1 MSLFGTLNT
10 GVSGMAAQAN
20 MLSTIGDNIAN
31 SSTSGYKEATTA
43 FETLLGNQSAD
54 SYTAGGVSTQIRYGV
69 STQGQLTASTS
80 VTDLAIQGNGF
91 FVVQGTD
98 GSTALTRAGSFV
110 PNSAGQLVN
119 TAGYALMGYN
129 LTDGSSATVNGTG
142 GLQII
147 NLSKQSLTANPTT
160 AGSLVFNLNSST
172 PATSAAATPE
182 TLPAA
187 NDPAATTGTTSS
199 AASTFKT
206 SVAAYDDLGNAVT
219 FDVYLTKT
227 GTNADGTSGWQA
239 AIYNQADAA
248 PGGGFPYAVT
258 AANSANEPNGP
269 LLSLQNLS
277 YSPITGKLTKATVG
291 GSATASTTAGPLA
304 LTIPVPGGQTM
315 NLDISNSTQLS
326 SASNVTTATVNGS
339 APSKLD
345 HVTIGQD
352 GTVTSVYTNG
362 IQQATYRI
370 PLADVPSENKL
381 TPITGNVYQPS
392 LASGTMTIGTATT
405 GSLGSINSNEL
416 ENSTVDLAT
425 ELTNMISTQRSYEAN
440 SKVIQASS
448 DLLKV
453 VDQLSG

>member
-20 MLSTIGDNIAN
+20 LLSTIGDNISN
-31 SSTSGYKEATTA
+31 SSTTGYKRATTS
-43 FETLLGNQSAD
+43 FETVLGNQSPS
-54 SYTAGGVSTQIRYGV
+54 SYTAGSVSTQIRYGV
-69 STQGQLTASTS
+69 NTQGQLTSTTS

-91 FVVQGTD
+91 FVVQGAN

-110 PNSAGQLVN
+110 PDSSGQLVN

-142 GLQII
+142 GLQVI

-160 AGSLVFNLNSST
+160 AGTMVFNLDSGT
-172 PATSAAATPE
+172 T
-182 TLPAA
+182 
-187 NDPAATTGTTSS
+187 AATTAMTLPSANTAAANSTATSS

-219 FDVYLTKT
+219 YDIYMTKVPPAA
-227 GTNADGTSGWQA
+227 GDTSGNSTWKT
-239 AIYNQADAA
+239 AIYNHAGAA
-248 PGGGFPYAVT
+248 TTGAGTPFPYT
-258 AANSANEPNGP
+258 SGP
-269 LLSLQNLS
+269 VSTQTLV
-277 YSPITGKLTKATVG
+277 YSSTTGKLTSVSTATTDG
-291 GSATASTTAGPLA
+291 STGAASATSA
-304 LTIPVPGGQTM
+304 LTIPILGGQTM
-315 NLDISNSTQLS
+315 NLDISASTQLAS
-326 SASNVTTATVNGS
+326 TSNVTTATVNGS

-345 HVTIGQD
+345 HVTVGTD

-362 IQQATYRI
+362 IQQATFRI
-370 PLADVPSENKL
+370 PLADVPSENNL
-381 TPITGNVYQPS
+381 TPVSGNVYEPN
-392 LASGTMTIGTATT
+392 LASGTMTIGTATS
-405 GSLGSINSNEL
+405 GSLGSIQSNEL

-425 ELTNMISTQRSYEAN
+425 ELTNMISAQRSYEAN

>member
-31 SSTSGYKEATTA
+31 SSTTGYKEASTA
-43 FETLLGNQSAD
+43 FQTLLGNQTAN

-69 STQGQLTASTS
+69 STQGQLTATSS
-80 VTDLAIQGNGF
+80 VTDLAVQGNGF
-91 FVVQGTD
+91 FVVQGSN

-110 PNSAGQLVN
+110 PDSAGNLVN

-142 GLQII
+142 GLQVI
-147 NLSKQSLTANPTT
+147 NLSKQSLTANPST
-160 AGSLVFNLNSST
+160 AGSLVYNLNSTTAAVASGT
-172 PATSAAATPE
+172 TLPSDNSAAG
-182 TLPAA
+182 
-187 NDPAATTGTTSS
+187 AATATGS
-199 AASTFKT
+199 STFKT
-206 SVAAYDDLGNAVT
+206 SVAAYDDLGNADT
-219 FDVYLTKT
+219 FDVYFTKT
-227 GTNADGTSGWQA
+227 GVDSSGNSTWQA
-239 AIYNQADAA
+239 AVYNQADASTGSTA
-248 PGGGFPYAVT
+248 PFPY
-258 AANSANEPNGP
+258 SSSP
-269 LLSLQNLS
+269 LSVQTLT
-277 YSPITGKLTKATVG
+277 YSGATGKLTGASVG
-291 GSATASTTAGPLA
+291 GTGTVSTTAGPLD
-304 LTIPVPGGQTM
+304 LTIPVPNGATLS
-315 NLDISNSTQLS
+315 LDISGSTQLS

-370 PLADVPSENKL
+370 PLADVPSENNL
-381 TPITGNVYQPS
+381 TPVSGNVYEPS
-392 LASGTMTIGTATT
+392 LASGNMTIGTATS
-405 GSLGSINSNEL
+405 GSLGSIQSDEL
-416 ENSTVDLAT
+416 EDSTVDLAT
-425 ELTNMISTQRSYEAN
+425 ELTNMISAQRSYEAN

>member
-31 SSTSGYKEATTA
+31 SSTTGYKEATTA
-43 FETLLGNQSAD
+43 FETLLGNQSANAY
-54 SYTAGGVSTQIRYGV
+54 SAGGVSTQIRYGV
-69 STQGQLTASTS
+69 STQGQLTATSS

-142 GLQII
+142 GLQVI
-147 NLSKQSLTANPTT
+147 NLSKQSLTANPSTS
-160 AGSLVFNLNSST
+160 GSLVYNLNS
-172 PATSAAATPE
+172 ATKAV
-182 TLPAA
+182 
-187 NDPAATTGTTSS
+187 DPASADLPSNNPASGVGATTN
-199 AASTFKT
+199 ASTFKT

-219 FDVYLTKT
+219 FDVYMTKT
-227 GTNADGTSGWQA
+227 RTNTDGSSTWQA
-239 AIYNQADAA
+239 AVYNQDDAA
-248 PGGGFPYAVT
+248 AGGGFPYAVT
-258 AANSANEPNGP
+258 AANTANEPNGP
-269 LLSLQNLS
+269 LLSLQNLT
-277 YSPITGKLTKATVG
+277 YSATTGKLTAATVG
-291 GSATASTTAGPLA
+291 GSATPSTTAGPLA

-405 GSLGSINSNEL
+405 GSLGSINSNEI

-425 ELTNMISTQRSYEAN
+425 ELTNMISAQRSYSAN

>member
-20 MLSTIGDNIAN
+20 LLSTIGDNISN
-31 SSTSGYKEATTA
+31 SSTTGYKRATTD
-43 FETLLGNQSAD
+43 FETVLGNQSAT
-54 SYTAGGVSTQIRYGV
+54 SYTAGSVSTQIRYGV
-69 STQGQLTASTS
+69 NTQGQLTSTTS

-91 FVVQGTD
+91 FVVQGAN

-110 PNSAGQLVN
+110 PDSSGQLVN

-142 GLQII
+142 GLQVI

-160 AGSLVFNLNSST
+160 AGTMVFNLNSGT
-172 PATSAAATPE
+172 
-182 TLPAA
+182 
-187 NDPAATTGTTSS
+187 DATTGALPSANDAGATSS
-199 AASTFKT
+199 ADTTFKT
-206 SVAAYDDLGNAVT
+206 SIAAYDDLGNAVT
-219 FDVYLTKT
+219 FDVYMTKT
-227 GTNADGTSGWQA
+227 GVDGDGNSTWEASVYNKADATKAADGG
-239 AIYNQADAA
+239 
-248 PGGGFPYAVT
+248 PFPYGKSAVDVQT
-258 AANSANEPNGP
+258 
-269 LLSLQNLS
+269 LT
-277 YSPITGKLTKATVG
+277 YSSTTGKLTNATKG
-291 GSATASTTAGPLA
+291 GTSAVQTGTIGSPV
-304 LTIPVPGGQTM
+304 LTIPIPGGQTM
-315 NLDISNSTQLS
+315 NLDISSSTQLA

-345 HVTIGQD
+345 HVTIGND

-362 IQQATYRI
+362 IQQSTYRI
-370 PLADVPSENKL
+370 PLADVPSENNL
-381 TPITGNVYQPS
+381 TPLSGNVYEPN
-392 LASGTMTIGTATT
+392 LASGPMTIGTATT
-405 GSLGSINSNEL
+405 GSLGSIQSNEL

-425 ELTNMISTQRSYEAN
+425 ELTNMISAQRSYEAN

>member
-31 SSTSGYKEATTA
+31 SNTTGYKDATTA
-43 FETLLGNQSAD
+43 FETLLGNQSAN
-54 SYTAGGVSTQIRYGV
+54 SYTAGGVSTQIRYGI
-69 STQGQLTASTS
+69 STQGQLNSSTS

-91 FVVQGTD
+91 FVVQGTN

-110 PNSAGQLVN
+110 PNAAGNLVN
-119 TAGYALMGYN
+119 TAGYSLMGYN

-142 GLQII
+142 GLQVM
-147 NLSKQSLTANPTT
+147 NLSKQSLTDNPST
-160 AGSLVFNLNSST
+160 AGSLVYNLNST
-172 PATSAAATPE
+172 APATTAT
-182 TLPAA
+182 TTNLPAG
-187 NDPAATTGTTSS
+187 NTTGSEATATSS
-199 AASTFKT
+199 SSFKT
-206 SVAAYDDLGNAVT
+206 SIAAYDDLGNAVT
-219 FDVYLTKT
+219 FDIYFTKT
-227 GTNADGTSGWQA
+227 STDTTTGNSTWQA
-239 AIYNQADAA
+239 AVFNQADAA
-248 PGGGFPYAVT
+248 TTGTSVPFPYNVGGSPDTPIATSTLV
-258 AANSANEPNGP
+258 
-269 LLSLQNLS
+269 
-277 YSPITGKLTKATVG
+277 YSGTTGKLT
-291 GSATASTTAGPLA
+291 SATAGGTPSGSTTPQPLA
-304 LTIPVPGGQTM
+304 LAIQVPHGAM
-315 NLDISNSTQLS
+315 LNLDISKSTQLAS
-326 SASNVTTATVNGS
+326 NSNVTTATVNGS

-345 HVTIGQD
+345 HVTIGTD

-370 PLADVPSENKL
+370 PLADVPSENNL
-381 TPITGNVYQPS
+381 TALSGNVYEPS
-392 LASGTMTIGTATT
+392 LTSGSMTIGTATT
-405 GSLGSINSNEL
+405 GSLGSIQSNEL